1 MAFGWRGSRKHAPGR
16 NAKIRP
22 GALFL
27 VGDPKQAIYRFRG
40 ADVATYL
47 TAKNALAEHDPSSI
61 LEISANFRSQP
72 SILQFVNDNF
82 ASMLDV
88 AQGQPGFSALA
99 PVRKSGAQSAVA
111 TFDIL
116 IEQRHRNDRGL
127 IAKELRREESA
138 TRRRHRP
145 APDRVLPCMGQGSR
159 RLSGSES
166 RRHRPPGADGDQP
179 LAL

>member
-1 MAFGWRGSRKHAPGR
+1 MPETCSPRANRSARRWRSDTPEYLSMSSRTPIRCKPKFYGVWLAR
-16 NAKIRP
+16 DRKACAWQDRQIRP

-47 TAKNALAEHDPSSI
+47 TAKNALADHDPSSI

-82 ASMLDV
+82 ASMLDL

-99 PVRKSGAQSAVA
+99 PVRKPGAQSAVA
-111 TFDIL
+111 TFDIT
-116 IEQRHRNDRGL
+116 DRG
-127 IAKELRREESA
+127 
-138 TRRRHRP
+138 
-145 APDRVLPCMGQGSR
+145 
-159 RLSGSES
+159 
-166 RRHRPPGADGDQP
+166 
-179 LAL
+179 